1 MKVRI
6 YSDTTFPEGMAKTHR
21 IVCYAKGL
29 KAAGADVCYVG
40 THRLVERENSFNYKC
55 SGVYEGIPYT
65 YSSGL
70 LKRKNKLLRG
80 LDWILFDAVRT
91 FFYALKNIRSGD
103 VVYVYTESL
112 SIQLAI
118 ILASRYNHAKIL
130 HECCE
135 HPYVMVDMTK
145 TWNKVLRS
153 FELRYMMPCYD
164 GFISI
169 SHELEMFCNSHKAEN
184 AKVLTV
190 PILVDDDS
198 FIDYSNMQNPCK
210 DMPYILHTGTMFER
224 KDGISMQL
232 EAFAE
237 LKKQNPEI
245 QCKFIFAGPQSNEK
259 CAFIPKM
266 KELGIYDDIVLA
278 GMLSTYEVKRY
289 QHFCTVGIIYRFDNL
304 QNRCGFSTKS
314 GEMLMSGHPIII
326 TTVGDGKEYL
336 KNGES
341 AFILEPNDKQALID
355 SLTYIFTHPREAE
368 EIGQKGR
375 RIAQTKFNPIEQ
387 GKIMYDFIKT
397 IQQ

>member
-1 MKVRI
+1 MKVHI

-21 IVCYAKGL
+21 ITCYAKGL
-29 KAAGADVCYVG
+29 KAAGADVCVVG
-40 THRLVERENSFNYKC
+40 THRLVEREHILDYKV
-55 SGVYEGIPYT
+55 SGIYEGIPYT
-65 YSSGL
+65 FSSGL

-80 LDWILFDAVRT
+80 LDWILFDAVRA
-91 FFYALKNIRSGD
+91 FFYALKNIRRDD
-103 VVYVYTESL
+103 VVYLYTESL
-112 SIQLAI
+112 SMQLAI
-118 ILASRYNHAKIL
+118 ILASNYRHAKII

-145 TWNKVLRS
+145 PWNKVLRAL
-153 FELRYMMPCYD
+153 ELKYMMPCYD
-164 GFISI
+164 GFVAI
-169 SHELEMFCNSHKAEN
+169 SHELEMFCNSHKAKN
-184 AKVLTV
+184 AKVVTI

-198 FIDYSNMQNPCK
+198 LIDYSNMSNPCQAV
-210 DMPYILHTGTMFER
+210 PYILHTGTMFER

-237 LKKQNPEI
+237 FKKQNPLI

-266 KELGIYDDIVLA
+266 KELGIYDDIILA
-278 GMLSTYEVKRY
+278 GMLSRHEVKRY

-314 GEMLMSGHPIII
+314 GEMLMSGNPIII

-336 KNGES
+336 KNGKS

-355 SLTYIFTHPREAE
+355 SLTYIFTHPHEAK
-368 EIGQKGR
+368 EIGQNGR
-375 RIAQTKFNPIEQ
+375 KVAQTMFNPIKQ
-387 GKIMYDFIKT
+387 GEIMYNFIKT
-397 IQQ
+397 IQ